1 MLNVV
6 VDTNILMR
14 SFAFIEQLG
23 KIEWVRVVVPRAVY
37 IEIRERAN
45 LELLKQLKNQPQNSE
60 LKKQEKTIVLA
71 LKSWPKLKEKVQRQ
85 EWMVMKS
92 KNNDVLKE
100 LRWKARQAQLN
111 SISNTDLKVLAVAI
125 SLRNKGSKV
134 KLLTLDRELVILAR
148 RMGIRVPRWHG
159 ARKYFWR
166 DEILNF

>member
-1 MLNVV
+1 MIV
-6 VDTNILMR
+6 VDTNMLMR
-14 SFAFIEQLG
+14 SFNFVEQLG

-45 LELLKQLKNQPQNSE
+45 LELLKKLKNQPQNSE

-134 KLLTLDRELVILAR
+134 KLLTLDRELAILAR

-159 ARKYFWR
+159 ARKYFWQE
-166 DEILNF
+166 EILN